1 VTGSTTIITGASGGM
16 GRAIV
21 ERLLDDGHT
30 LVLTDI
36 GPGAWAQ
43 ERPRCTYIEADVRD
57 DELPRLLTDAAA
69 ASGADRWNLVLAAGI
84 SDPTGYIDMDPE
96 LWERTIEINL
106 SSAYRIAS
114 AVGRAMRVRELGGAF
129 VFVSSIA
136 YLTGGANPAYGASKS
151 GVNAL
156 VFGLAQTLGPDGIR
170 VNSIAPGVIATP
182 MVRGDQTQA
191 EYELFER
198 AVASQV
204 PLRRLGTPQDIAGV
218 VTFLV
223 SDESAYVTG
232 TVLRV
237 TGGLELIPP
246 FGQMVDR
253 AKRQLA
259 VE

>member
-1 VTGSTTIITGASGGM
+1 M
-16 GRAIV
+16 
-21 ERLLDDGHT
+21 
-30 LVLTDI
+30 
-36 GPGAWAQ
+36 
-43 ERPRCTYIEADVRD
+43 
-57 DELPRLLTDAAA
+57 
-69 ASGADRWNLVLAAGI
+69 
-84 SDPTGYIDMDPE
+84 
-96 LWERTIEINL
+96 
-106 SSAYRIAS
+106 
-114 AVGRAMRVRELGGAF
+114 
-129 VFVSSIA
+129 
-136 YLTGGANPAYGASKS
+136 
-151 GVNAL
+151 
-156 VFGLAQTLGPDGIR
+156 
-170 VNSIAPGVIATP
+170 IATP